1 MLDISNKLHAL
12 VDEFVSNLTS
22 ECDSLANNAS
32 TEAHMHVA
40 HDSAIVDGQTHRP
53 SNRTTAE
60 VLNGLR
66 RPSGTPSTS
75 SQHREGTS
83 AVQHV
88 KSNLKAGNNRNR
100 ESGKPLRHLKDKN
113 SKSAALLE
121 VDDADCVKCV
131 DTNNEDILLMELEDH
146 GDKRNQVAP
155 KGRHMHAVELLSS
168 DSASDDSLR
177 NRAKYSARRRG
188 TQQQAKGRDTTS
200 KGRSR
205 RLETRSPSKSLES
218 ADSMDYSYEED
229 TPSIGGTSPHGEMP
243 YPKLIWPT
251 DLGESVEDRGKGSKN
266 EVHDVHGNTEHRHK
280 HERKKAD
287 VDISVEEGDESD
299 GEDTG
304 LNPVGTESE
313 GEEKPVLPKVP
324 VKRKVMNPPKVS
336 ERRTQRGKTK
346 TTSPQTKKQRTPQID
361 ASVIT
366 KLTFG
371 RRPENCV
378 SVPTSSL

>member
-32 TEAHMHVA
+32 TEANMHVA
-40 HDSAIVDGQTHRP
+40 HDSAIVDGQTHRS

-60 VLNGLR
+60 VLNGLK

-75 SQHREGTS
+75 SQHREGKS
-83 AVQHV
+83 HVQHV
-88 KSNLKAGNNRNR
+88 TSNLKAGNNRNR
-100 ESGKPLRHLKDKN
+100 ESGKHLRHIKDTN
-113 SKSAALLE
+113 SKSAARLE
-121 VDDADCVKCV
+121 LDDADRVKCV
-131 DTNNEDILLMELEDH
+131 DTNNEDILLRELEDH
-146 GDKRNQVAP
+146 GNRRNHIAP
-155 KGRHMHAVELLSS
+155 KGRHMHAVEVLSS
-168 DSASDDSLR
+168 DSASDECLR
-177 NRAKYSARRRG
+177 PRAKYYARRRG
-188 TQQQAKGRDTTS
+188 TQQHAKGRDTTS

-205 RLETRSPSKSLES
+205 RLETRSPYKSLES
-218 ADSMDYSYEED
+218 SDSMDYSYEED
-229 TPSIGGTSPHGEMP
+229 TPSIGGTSPHGETT
-243 YPKLIWPT
+243 YPKLRWPS
-251 DLGESVEDRGKGSKN
+251 DLGESHEDGGKGSKN
-266 EVHDVHGNTEHRHK
+266 EVNDVHCNTELQNK

-287 VDISVEEGDESD
+287 VDISLEEGDESD
-299 GEDTG
+299 GEYTG
-304 LNPVGTESE
+304 LNPIGTESE

-324 VKRKVMNPPKVS
+324 VKRKVMNPPKVC
-336 ERRTQRGKTK
+336 ERRTQRGRTK

-366 KLTFG
+366 KLEFG